1 MWRRNP
7 ANTPLAAR
15 TQKKT
20 APNTHPNSQP
30 YRHSFDDGWNSAGP
44 TEEDPGAVKACGL
57 SPQDVLDLVAAY
69 KLSYAEKIN
78 ATIAHGGFVF
88 DKLSSPAPP
97 NATSAQPQCAPFLRA
112 HCGAGSP
119 SQAGP
124 LLLQFSRQN
133 HTHPWP
139 LPYPA
144 QDLATF
150 LLVRGE
156 YSWLGYAWAGCYSPG
171 TYERPPGLDV
181 EYGTPLGFCAETA
194 PGSGVF
200 TRNFTLADVALD
212 CNTFEATIQP
222 RGLAAPPPPPPLLSH
237 PGLVHL

>member
-1 MWRRNP
+1 
-7 ANTPLAAR
+7 
-15 TQKKT
+15 
-20 APNTHPNSQP
+20 
-30 YRHSFDDGWNSAGP
+30 
-44 TEEDPGAVKACGL
+44 L

-222 RGLAAPPPPPPLLSH
+222 RGLAAPPPPPLLLSH